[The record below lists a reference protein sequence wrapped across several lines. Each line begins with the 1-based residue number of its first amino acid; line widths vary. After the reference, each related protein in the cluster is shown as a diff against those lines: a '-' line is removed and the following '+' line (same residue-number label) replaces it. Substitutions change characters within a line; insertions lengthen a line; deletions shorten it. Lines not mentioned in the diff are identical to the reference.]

1 MKAGSN
7 TYRGTSGV
15 TFVGDEEEDKLE
27 GFGVYAAH
35 NPNNEFKV
43 GIADVSGIQGSGSAR
58 GSQNY
63 QGGYQ
68 SGGYQ
73 GGVQQGGYQAGAS
86 GAAYGGSSGSSYSY
100 SSRSGKLF
108 WLICA
113 TYTCAIYIYMK

>member
-1 MKAGSN
+1 MKASSN

-113 TYTCAIYIYMK
+113 TYTCAIYMK